1 MLGSL
6 FDSHETEGYCPL
18 RALPTREGGLTKAP
32 VGHAGEAGSL
42 KKTPRVS
49 DLCTMLYDRLYVY
62 FISQNKSPQRI
73 KSRFDLE
80 HVIKK
85 YTENNI

>member
-1 MLGSL
+1 MFGSL

-18 RALPTREGGLTKAP
+18 RALPTREGVLTKAP

-42 KKTPRVS
+42 KKKHLEVS

-62 FISQNKSPQRI
+62 FICQNKSPQKI
-73 KSRFDLE
+73 KSQFDLE
-80 HVIKK
+80 HVIKL
-85 YTENNI
+85 

>member
-1 MLGSL
+1 MFGSL

-18 RALPTREGGLTKAP
+18 RALPTREGVLTKAP

-42 KKTPRVS
+42 KKHLEVS

-62 FISQNKSPQRI
+62 FLSQNKSPQKI
-73 KSRFDLE
+73 KSRFDWE
-80 HVIKK
+80 HGI
-85 YTENNI
+85 